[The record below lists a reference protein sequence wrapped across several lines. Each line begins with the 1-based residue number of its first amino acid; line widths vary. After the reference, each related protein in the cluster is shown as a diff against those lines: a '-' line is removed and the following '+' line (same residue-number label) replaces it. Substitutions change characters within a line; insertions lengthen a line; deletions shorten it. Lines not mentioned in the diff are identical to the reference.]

1 MNAAVLDP
9 DFAAAVAAYDHFGAD
24 WIAGDPAELRAA
36 YAAVRRTLLTD
47 VAPDCDIT
55 PFETARGSSGLLF
68 RPEGT
73 SSSQQSDQAIGYFH
87 GGSWLVGGPETH
99 QVPCSHLA
107 VMSGLPVFSVQYRL
121 APEHRF
127 PAQRE
132 DGVAAATALLEGG
145 VQGLP
150 APRQI
155 FLAGDSAGAAVAFW
169 TEAALP
175 PALRARLLGV
185 LGFYGAFGHLPE
197 AEVGEPG
204 SGVSSAELLAAYKRL
219 GPLDELL
226 ATPGFDIATSV
237 PPDGPPCY
245 LAVGDVD
252 PLLIDS
258 ERVVAHL
265 ASLGRSCTLDVAP
278 GLGHG
283 YLHFIKRSAA
293 ALASFEKAV
302 AWLCGL
308 SGSSG

>member
-36 YAAVRRTLLTD
+36 YAEARKSLLPD
-47 VAPDCDIT
+47 VAPNCDVT
-55 PFETARGSSGLLF
+55 PFEAARGARGLLF
-68 RPEGT
+68 RSRDASGSAP
-73 SSSQQSDQAIGYFH
+73 SDQAIVYFH

-99 QVPCSHLA
+99 EVPCSHLA
-107 VMSGLPVFSVQYRL
+107 VESGLPVFSFRYRL
-121 APEHRF
+121 TPEHRF

-145 VQGLP
+145 IAELP

-169 TEAALP
+169 TEAVLP

-185 LGFYGAFGHLPE
+185 LGFYGAYGHLPE
-197 AEVGEPG
+197 TEVGEPG

-226 ATPGFDIATSV
+226 ATPGFDVAAAV
-237 PPDGPPCY
+237 QPDGPPCY
-245 LAVGDVD
+245 LAVGNVD

-258 ERVVAHL
+258 ERVASHL
-265 ASLGRSCTLDVAP
+265 ASLGRTCALDVAP

-293 ALASFEKAV
+293 ALASFERAV
-302 AWLCGL
+302 AWLRGL